1 MHAPPVNRPFTGGEN
16 PERLSPPSAAAS
28 PEFDHPPPFLLRRTF
43 APRSWQFLPVRVL
56 LPENNTQ
63 KDHHIRPL
71 RLRRTTAVHH
81 TSSSGQ
87 HSLAGVQ
94 RKQTPATPVR
104 TLLSELRGLYDQM
117 ILLFLFHLIHAAILI
132 LLPAA
137 AWARIVAAD
146 LHFFLKRDP
155 IRGARAIRFFR

>member
-81 TSSSGQ
+81 TSSSDHGGFAGEQ
-87 HSLAGVQ
+87 H
-94 RKQTPATPVR
+94 KQARATPVR

-117 ILLFLFHLIHAAILI
+117 ILLFYSTLFMQQFLYFFP
-132 LLPAA
+132 LPHGHGSL
-137 AWARIVAAD
+137 RPIFT
-146 LHFFLKRDP
+146 FFSKGPPFEAPTR
-155 IRGARAIRFFR
+155 